1 VRIRSCILAAVSATL
16 MPANPAVA
24 RTTRL
29 QTVDITDRQL
39 SLEGGEA
46 RLDRIHEARR
56 SYCRIELIHLG
67 EMGKWVEVFDF
78 GPKLIAAERRRYS
91 YNGHITDPV
100 IQETLTER
108 TTLRS
113 AGGRADLSKAFDEY
127 KTFFRAPLIAKC
139 QGR

>member
-1 VRIRSCILAAVSATL
+1 MRILSFPFVVGCVALMMTSSAI
-16 MPANPAVA
+16 A

-29 QTVDITDRQL
+29 QTVNITDRQM

-46 RLDRIHEARR
+46 RLYRIHEARR

-78 GPKLIAAERRRYS
+78 GPELIAAERRRYS
-91 YNGHITDPV
+91 YNGYFTDPV
-100 IQETLTER
+100 IQETLAER

-113 AGGRADLSKAFDEY
+113 AEGRAELSKAFEEY
-127 KTFFRAPLIAKC
+127 KGFFRAPLIAKC

>member
-1 VRIRSCILAAVSATL
+1 MRFLSCILAAVCANLVMAS
-16 MPANPAVA
+16 PAIA

-29 QTVDITDRQL
+29 QTVNITDRQM

-46 RLDRIHEARR
+46 RLYRIQEARR
-56 SYCRIELIHLG
+56 SYCRIELIHMG

-78 GPKLIAAERRRYS
+78 GPKLIAAERRQYS
-91 YNGHITDPV
+91 YNAYFTDPV
-100 IQETLTER
+100 IQETLTQR

-113 AGGRADLSKAFDEY
+113 AEGRPELSKAFEEY
-127 KTFFRAPLIAKC
+127 KSIFRAPLIAKC

>member
-1 VRIRSCILAAVSATL
+1 MRFLSCILAAVCADLVMVS
-16 MPANPAVA
+16 PAIA

-29 QTVDITDRQL
+29 QTVNITDRQM

-46 RLDRIHEARR
+46 RLYRIQEARQ
-56 SYCRIELIHLG
+56 SYCRIELIHMG

-78 GPKLIAAERRRYS
+78 GPKLIAAERRQYS
-91 YNGHITDPV
+91 YNGYFADPV

-113 AGGRADLSKAFDEY
+113 AEGRAELSKAFEEY
-127 KTFFRAPLIAKC
+127 KSIFRAPLIAKC